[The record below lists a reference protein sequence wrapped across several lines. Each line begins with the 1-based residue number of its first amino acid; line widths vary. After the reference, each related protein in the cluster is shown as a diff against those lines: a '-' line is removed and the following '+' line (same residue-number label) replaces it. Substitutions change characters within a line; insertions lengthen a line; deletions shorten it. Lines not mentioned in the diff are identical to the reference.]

1 MKLQRTALFCVVGLA
16 TGVAIDSG
24 APAHAEVTIS
34 YQMLF
39 HGSVH
44 TQACLPGLASTDE
57 TGNDTGLLALAPVA
71 YGVGV
76 QDFAVVLKD
85 CSLAPQALAN
95 TWFYGATTGTVVQG
109 QWVQRADDGAIW
121 QHQLVS
127 TEREQP
133 LAVGISPV
141 VAPAGTAPMMTVTDN
156 SRLAYRVRYRR
167 HQAGNP
173 ANPPENHPTLTNTH
187 AVVGD
192 MTYVMYYQ

>member
-1 MKLQRTALFCVVGLA
+1 MTLQRTALFCMAGF
-16 TGVAIDSG
+16 TMGIAINAG
-24 APAHAEVTIS
+24 TPAHAEVTIS
-34 YQMLF
+34 YHMLF

-44 TQACLPGLASTDE
+44 TRACLPGLAGADDTSTE
-57 TGNDTGLLALAPVA
+57 TGQLALAPVA

-85 CSLAPQALAN
+85 CSLAPQALASS
-95 TWFYGATTGTVVQG
+95 WFYGATTGTVVQG
-109 QWVQRADDGAIW
+109 QWVQRTPDGAIW

-127 TEREQP
+127 TGREQA
-133 LAVGISPV
+133 LAVGMSPV
-141 VAPAGTAPMMTVTDN
+141 QAPAGTAPMMTVTDS

-173 ANPPENHPTLTNTH
+173 ANTPDNTPTRTDSHT
-187 AVVGD
+187 VVGD